1 MDEKF
6 DAIVIGGGISGL
18 ITTQILSQSGYRVL
32 LAEKEENLGGTNSSF
47 KNARGD
53 TFDFGY
59 HTVDYT
65 RSPFTTRFFGRML
78 KDKFHTLSLRRGI
91 ALQGHTLPYNAPIS
105 EWPRS
110 ITEKIGL
117 SDFHDTL
124 DGPPTREAIENI
136 YGAYLARM
144 AFDEILPSY
153 PSLAW
158 QKKNGKV
165 ESDLMDSVYPWFFPQ
180 TSAKVVEG
188 PEWVKYHQ
196 QVRNQG
202 EHLVMYPNEGGFGS
216 FISGIYDH
224 IDLSHVTVVKGFASM
239 DVVLDQKDQ
248 RISKVVIDGS
258 SYTANRYFWCAP
270 LVIMGRLL
278 GMQFPVAHPQM
289 LCLGS
294 YAFENE
300 FPFRFHEVLV
310 GEKDV
315 PINRISFP
323 GAIAGKKND
332 LVQIEFAY
340 PVGDLDIKADSWKVD
355 CLKYLVE
362 RGLIPADNKPVDY
375 AYFGAVKG
383 FISSHD
389 PRQMLADFQA
399 RLQSTTNVTYP
410 YVGLE
415 ADNINRIVP
424 SVFKQVYQA
433 IANETAV

>member
-32 LAEKEENLGGTNSSF
+32 LAEKEANLGGTNSSF
-47 KNARGD
+47 RNARGD

-59 HTVDYT
+59 HTVDYN
-65 RSPFTTRFFGRML
+65 RSPFTTRFFSRML
-78 KDKFHTLSLRRGI
+78 KGKFHTLSLHRGI
-91 ALQGHTLPYNAPIS
+91 ALQGHTLSYNSPIS
-105 EWPRS
+105 EWPKG

-117 SDFHDTL
+117 SDFHDAL
-124 DGPPTREAIENI
+124 DGPPTREAIEKI
-136 YGAYLARM
+136 YGPHFTRV

-158 QKKNGKV
+158 QKRNGKA
-165 ESDLMDSVYPWFFPQ
+165 ESDLMDSVYPWFFPR
-180 TSAKVVEG
+180 TSEKVVEG

-196 QVRNQG
+196 KVRNQG
-202 EHLVMYPNEGGFGS
+202 EHLVMYPDEGGFGA

-224 IDLSHVTVVKGFASM
+224 VDHSQVTVVKGFASM

-248 RISKVVIDGS
+248 RVSKVVIDGI

-300 FPFRFHEVLV
+300 LPFQFHEILV

-323 GAIAGKKND
+323 GAIAGKKNN

-340 PVGDLDIKADSWKVD
+340 PVGDLDIKADSWKAD
-355 CLKYLVE
+355 CLQYLVE
-362 RGLIPADNKPVDY
+362 RGLIPAGSKPVDY

-389 PRQMLADFQA
+389 PRQMRQ
-399 RLQSTTNVTYP
+399 T
-410 YVGLE
+410 
-415 ADNINRIVP
+415 
-424 SVFKQVYQA
+424 
-433 IANETAV
+433 